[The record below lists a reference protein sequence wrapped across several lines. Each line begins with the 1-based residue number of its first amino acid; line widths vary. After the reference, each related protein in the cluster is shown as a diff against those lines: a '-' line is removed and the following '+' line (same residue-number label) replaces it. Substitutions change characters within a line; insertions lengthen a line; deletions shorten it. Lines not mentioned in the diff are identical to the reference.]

1 MIWVVRSGLTGK
13 RGRILRSCSV
23 SHDSFWSFSRDAS
36 GAATEAGKGRAEPEC
51 QQETFVQPSQAAH
64 RAYGRRHLVVSTT
77 GCRIRSPYGFRITLN
92 AGRRLLTIEN
102 TTRVNSDIRGTS
114 EISCTSLTAAVRR
127 RRPADSSPWWR
138 CEPERPWSP
147 VHVEVAYCSS
157 TGVSR
162 SVAAAE
168 AHNPTPVSSAFRWMT
183 GSAPGRG
190 CSHLQR
196 W

>member
-92 AGRRLLTIEN
+92 AGGRLLTIEN
-102 TTRVNSDIRGTS
+102 TTRVNSDIKS
-114 EISCTSLTAAVRR
+114 PLAV
-127 RRPADSSPWWR
+127 
-138 CEPERPWSP
+138 
-147 VHVEVAYCSS
+147 H
-157 TGVSR
+157 
-162 SVAAAE
+162 
-168 AHNPTPVSSAFRWMT
+168 
-183 GSAPGRG
+183 
-190 CSHLQR
+190 
-196 W
+196 